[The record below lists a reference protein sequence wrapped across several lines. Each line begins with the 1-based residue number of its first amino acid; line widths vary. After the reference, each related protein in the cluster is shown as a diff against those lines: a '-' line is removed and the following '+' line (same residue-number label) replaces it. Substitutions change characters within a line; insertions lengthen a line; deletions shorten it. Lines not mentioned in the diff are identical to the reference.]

1 MSTAVEHRF
10 GPYGGQYV
18 PETLMPALAEL
29 ELAWVAARDDPGFRA
44 ELDGL
49 LHNYVGRPSPLYHAS
64 RLSEA
69 AGHPVYLK
77 REDLNHTGAHKI
89 NNALGQALLAKRMGK
104 RRIIAET
111 GAGQHGVASA
121 TACALLDLE
130 CVVYMGT
137 EDMRRQK
144 PNVERMGLLGA
155 RVEPVEAG
163 ARTLKEAVSAA
174 IRDWVANVET
184 THYIIGSC
192 VGPAPYPALVR
203 DLQRVIGDE
212 ARAQVLQDAGRLPE
226 RVIACVG
233 GGSNSIGIFI
243 PFVADEA
250 VELIG
255 VEAAG
260 EGLDSGRH
268 GAPLTVG
275 GRGGVLH
282 GAYSAIMQDED
293 GQILEAHS
301 ISAGLDYPGS
311 GPEHAWL
318 RDQGR
323 ARYVGIT
330 DEQALQAFGRLAR
343 LEGIIPA
350 LESAH
355 ALAWVL
361 ENPGSELDVV
371 CLSGRGDKD
380 LAEALA
386 ALELLVMAIGDG
398 VERIAEAFAA
408 ARADGRRAALMPYLM
423 GGFPDL
429 ETSRAIAL
437 AYADA
442 GADLVELGVPF
453 SDPLADGPVIHAAD
467 TAALRAGATLPA
479 VLEVARVISGRVPVI
494 VMCYAN
500 PILARGLER
509 FLDELVAAEVSG
521 LIVPDLP
528 MEEATDTQAACHA
541 RGLAFVPLVAPTTP
555 ADRLAE
561 ICASASGFVYA
572 VSVTGTTGERTGDGE
587 GLVGRD
593 RPRVRACGGSGGG
606 RIRDRHPGAG
616 GGGSGRRG
624 RRGDRRHPPRTR
636 RGRGAGPRRRR
647 GGAGARILRS
657 ALRLLRWLGSLTRWA
672 SSSPQPPASAS
683 GSSSGRS
690 T

>member
-1 MSTAVEHRF
+1 VSTAVEHRF

-44 ELDGL
+44 ELDDL
-49 LHNYVGRPSPLYHAS
+49 LHNYVGRPSPLYRAS
-64 RLSEA
+64 RFSEA

-111 GAGQHGVASA
+111 GAGQH
-121 TACALLDLE
+121 
-130 CVVYMGT
+130 VVYMGT

-212 ARAQVLQDAGRLPE
+212 ARSQVLEVAGRLPQ

-243 PFVADEA
+243 PFVADEG

-260 EGLDSGRH
+260 EGLESGRH
-268 GAPLTVG
+268 GAPLTAG

-330 DEQALQAFGRLAR
+330 DEQALHAFGRLAR

-361 ENPGSELDVV
+361 QNPGSELDVV

-386 ALELLVMAIGDG
+386 ALELA
-398 VERIAEAFAA
+398 
-408 ARADGRRAALMPYLM
+408 
-423 GGFPDL
+423 
-429 ETSRAIAL
+429 
-437 AYADA
+437 
-442 GADLVELGVPF
+442 
-453 SDPLADGPVIHAAD
+453 
-467 TAALRAGATLPA
+467 
-479 VLEVARVISGRVPVI
+479 
-494 VMCYAN
+494 
-500 PILARGLER
+500 
-509 FLDELVAAEVSG
+509 
-521 LIVPDLP
+521 
-528 MEEATDTQAACHA
+528 
-541 RGLAFVPLVAPTTP
+541 
-555 ADRLAE
+555 
-561 ICASASGFVYA
+561 
-572 VSVTGTTGERTGDGE
+572 
-587 GLVGRD
+587 
-593 RPRVRACGGSGGG
+593 
-606 RIRDRHPGAG
+606 
-616 GGGSGRRG
+616 
-624 RRGDRRHPPRTR
+624 
-636 RGRGAGPRRRR
+636 
-647 GGAGARILRS
+647 
-657 ALRLLRWLGSLTRWA
+657 
-672 SSSPQPPASAS
+672 
-683 GSSSGRS
+683 
-690 T
+690 